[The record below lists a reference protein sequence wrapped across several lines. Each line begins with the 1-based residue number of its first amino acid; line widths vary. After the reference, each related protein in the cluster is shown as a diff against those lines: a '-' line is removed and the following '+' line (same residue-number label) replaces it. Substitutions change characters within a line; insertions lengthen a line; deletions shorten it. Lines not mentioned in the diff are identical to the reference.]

1 MERREITRAVQRLV
15 LAATLKGDPRSSNW
29 QKASWPLSQTEGDL
43 IALAKSRSLT
53 RLPAV
58 DNVLC
63 DFIVALSEGDSTLL
77 AELEGGIPDGLF
89 EVASLRGLGAK
100 KVKQLWDELG
110 VTSLGELECAIQENR
125 LLSLS
130 GFGKKTQ
137 AKIAEQLG
145 LVKSR
150 KKWKRRDDAK
160 AIYDEALS
168 LIGDTKAVIAGSYRR
183 GEELIDAFPLVVFGA
198 LDEHIKNALA
208 DLGVTAIEAQNA
220 WALTE
225 ATGPRAHMK
234 ALKARAEQ
242 LSVDHTR
249 FEIES
254 ELYDALG
261 LHFCP
266 PERRSELLVH
276 RGSVVWLWSAPLRS
290 WSVTSFTFAESDG
303 KDSPEVMQNAAA
315 AMGLEYLGISDH
327 SETAAYARGLT
338 PERLLKQARAIA
350 ALPEHACTLLSGVES
365 DILKGGQLDY
375 DDELLRELDVV
386 IASVHQRY
394 GQSGAEMTARMSKAA
409 RHPLTN
415 IIGHPTGRLLL
426 SRPESGVDVETLL
439 SACAEAGTA
448 IELNANPHRLD
459 LSVENTALAKS
470 MGVLVSIGADAHS
483 IAALANLEH
492 GVAVARRAGLTPEDV
507 LNARTLHELRTWLS
521 RKRAKSV

>member
-1 MERREITRAVQRLV
+1 MERRELTRAVQRLA
-15 LAATLKGDPRSSNW
+15 LLATLKGDPRASDW
-29 QKASWPLSQTEGDL
+29 QKANWPLSQAQGDL
-43 IALAKSRSLT
+43 IALAESGTLK
-53 RLPAV
+53 RLPGV
-58 DNVLC
+58 DAALC
-63 DFIVALSEGDSTLL
+63 DFIIAFSKGDSTLL
-77 AELEGGIPDGLF
+77 AELEDGIPEGLF

-110 VTSLGELECAIQENR
+110 VTSVGELECAIQENR

-137 AKIAEQLG
+137 AKIVEQLG

-150 KKWKRRDDAK
+150 KKWKRRDEAK
-160 AIYDEALS
+160 AIYDEAMS
-168 LIGDTKAVIAGSYRR
+168 IVGDAKAVIAGAYRR

-208 DLGVTAIEAQNA
+208 DLGVTVIEAQNA

-225 ATGPRAHMK
+225 ATGPRAHVK

-276 RGSVVWLWSAPLRS
+276 RGSAKVKL
-290 WSVTSFTFAESDG
+290 VTLQDLKGALHNHTTESDG